1 MSGEK
6 PDMRISH
13 ALAIAALA
21 LIPVIA
27 GAQTATPPEVVALG
41 TGPNGGWIDFGVR
54 GTSVTGEPARYER
67 YRDLGDG
74 AFLGGLRL
82 NRETNGWVLA
92 LGADNVGRRDQR
104 FDGEFVR
111 PGKFKGYAM
120 WDQIPMLLSRTTKT
134 LFTEDFDNP
143 QGVLTIADNLQ
154 TQVQTTPASILQTFN
169 GNAREFTTASR
180 RHRGRGEFEYMAT
193 PALTIKST
201 VQYTDRQGTL
211 PYGGSFGHSSL
222 VEMPAPINHRLAD
235 VDAGA
240 EYSSGAIML
249 RAGYAGSFFH
259 NENTTVTFDNPFRIT
274 DIAGTPSRGRA
285 SLPPSNSFISVNG
298 MASVKMPGRSRA
310 TAYVS
315 MGQLKDAGDALMP
328 QTINSANTIAPL
340 ARDRVNGEARTT
352 AVNLTFVSRPTRYA
366 DVSVRYR
373 SYDYDNRTPAF
384 PMTQR
389 VAYDNAPS
397 AVTTGVHTEAY
408 GVVRRTLDA
417 DFRMNASR
425 FATAGVG
432 YSRLGEDRTHRIFE
446 STTENVVRFT
456 VDSVGHGWFSLRTKF
471 EHSKRRGEGIEEGE
485 LELAAISE
493 QPGMRHFDVA
503 PRDRNRVT
511 VLGSVTPNGVLSF
524 NASLAAGKDD
534 YRLEL
539 PQTAVRPD
547 SLFGLRDNMHQV
559 LSFGVDAAPRDLV
572 TFGASYSYEHYN
584 ALNRSRQASPGAEFL
599 DPARNWSAEGTD
611 RVHSIILNAGVNQI
625 AEKLDLQFGYDFNH
639 SRALYEYIAGA
650 VPNRTLPEETVITTA
665 LPPPTALPMVK
676 SDLGRG
682 NVDLMYALTSHV
694 GVGVSWWYERYRVTD
709 FTLDAEANP
718 ELARGQAVLLGY
730 LYRPYTANTVWGR
743 MVYRW

>member
-1 MSGEK
+1 MSEEK

-13 ALAIAALA
+13 VLAIAALVFV
-21 LIPVIA
+21 PVVA
-27 GAQTATPPEVVALG
+27 AAQTVAPPEIAAAG
-41 TGPNGGWIDFGVR
+41 TGPRGGFIDFGVR
-54 GTSVTGEPARYER
+54 GTTTKGDAARYER

-74 AFLGGLRL
+74 AFLGILRMS
-82 NRETNGWVLA
+82 RQTNGWVIA

-111 PGKFKGYAM
+111 PGKFKGYAV
-120 WDQIPMLLSRTTKT
+120 WDQIPMLLSRTTKS
-134 LFTEDFDNP
+134 LFSEDVDSP
-143 QGVLTIADNLQ
+143 QGVLTIADSLQ
-154 TQVQTTPASILQTFN
+154 SQVQTNPASILQTFN
-169 GNAREFTTASR
+169 SNAREFTTGSR

-193 PALTIKST
+193 PALTLKST

-240 EYSSGAIML
+240 EYSSGAITL

-274 DIAGTPSRGRA
+274 DIAGTPSRGRS
-285 SLPPSNSFISVNG
+285 SLPPSNSFMSVNG
-298 MASVKMPGRSRA
+298 MASVKMPAKSRA

-315 MGQLKDAGDALMP
+315 MGQLKDAGDPLMP
-328 QTINSANTIAPL
+328 QSINSAAPTAPL
-340 ARDRVNGEARTT
+340 ARDLVNGEARTT
-352 AVNLTFVSRPTRYA
+352 AVNLTFTSRPTRYA

-389 VAYDNAPS
+389 VSYDNAPS
-397 AVTTGVHTEAY
+397 AVTTGVHTEAF

-417 DFRMNASR
+417 DLRMSASR

-446 STTENVVRFT
+446 STTEHVVRFT

-471 EHSKRRGEGIEEGE
+471 EHAQRRGEGIEQGE
-485 LELAAISE
+485 LALAAISE
-493 QPGMRHFDVA
+493 QPGMRHYDVA

-511 VLGSVTPNGVLSF
+511 VLGSVTPNGVLSLH
-524 NASLAAGKDD
+524 ASVAAGKDD

-539 PQTAVRPD
+539 PQTAVPPD
-547 SLFGLRDNMHQV
+547 SLFGLRDNTHQV
-559 LSFGVDAAPRDLV
+559 VSFGVDAAPRDRL

-584 ALNRSRQASPGAEFL
+584 ALNRSRQANPGAEFIS
-599 DPARNWSAEGTD
+599 PARNWSAEGTD
-611 RVHSIILNAGVNQI
+611 RVHSLILHAGVSQI

-639 SRALYEYIAGA
+639 ARALYEYIAG
-650 VPNRTLPEETVITTA
+650 VVTNRTLPEETVITTT

-682 NVDLMYALTSHV
+682 NVDLMYTLTSHI
-694 GVGVSWWYERYRVTD
+694 GVGMSWWYEQYRVTD

-730 LYRPYTANTVWGR
+730 LYRPYTANTVWAR